1 VSICVCIGLDAD
13 RDADSISCSDASKH
27 QLCSF
32 EILNINSDIADI
44 FVLSRFF
51 PLEQIMSWFHARFAA
66 VLTGQGTDAACETIT
81 KLRIKW

>member
-1 VSICVCIGLDAD
+1 MCIGLDAD

-51 PLEQIMSWFHARFAA
+51 PLEQIMS
-66 VLTGQGTDAACETIT
+66 
-81 KLRIKW
+81 